1 MWCAAVG
8 RAAFGSDGRGG
19 WVDSSAL
26 VASYTMRIL
35 AHPGDREAELSMAVK
50 LRIYLDT
57 SVISACVDPRDP
69 VRQELTREF
78 WRRRPVYEAYICPL
92 VLEEIA
98 ATRDM
103 ARREEM
109 HRLAEP
115 LIVLPWQPEM
125 EGLAE
130 RYLWSGAFTPALR
143 QDARHVAA
151 CTVTGIPVL
160 LIRFTINSCALL
172 GAC

>member
-1 MWCAAVG
+1 M
-8 RAAFGSDGRGG
+8 
-19 WVDSSAL
+19 
-26 VASYTMRIL
+26 
-35 AHPGDREAELSMAVK
+35 
-50 LRIYLDT
+50 
-57 SVISACVDPRDP
+57 
-69 VRQELTREF
+69 TREF
-78 WRRRPVYEAYICPL
+78 WRRRPTYEAYICPL

-109 HRLAEP
+109 RRLAEP